1 MAMAKEYDYLLV
13 GAGLFNA
20 VFAHLAKQHGKR
32 CLIVEK
38 RSHIGG
44 NLYCENIEGICVHQY
59 GPHIFHTDNKKVWD
73 FVNSFVDFNRF
84 TLCTLAY
91 NNGKLYNMP
100 FNMNT
105 FYQLWG
111 VTNPIEAERVLESQ
125 RTKVR
130 NPANLEEQAMSL
142 VGRDVFKILIKD
154 YTEKQWGRSCKEL
167 PASIIQRLPVRLT
180 FDNNY
185 FNDRFQGIPEGGY
198 NILINKLLE
207 DFEYIMDCDYLDNR
221 YELND
226 KARRIIY
233 SGPIDAFYDYTY
245 GHLEY
250 RSLRFEHEFIHSSN
264 WQGNA
269 IINYPTHEF
278 AYTRIVEHKH
288 FDVNNKEAFH
298 APYTVITREYPLAF
312 DTKGRTEPYYP
323 VNDQVNKQL
332 HARYL
337 ELSKQECHVLFGG
350 RLAEYRYYDMDDTIE
365 SAMNMFEQET
375 FVSA

>member
-1 MAMAKEYDYLLV
+1 MAKEYDYLLV

-44 NLYCENIEGICVHQY
+44 NVYCENIEGICVHQY
-59 GPHIFHTDNKKVWD
+59 GPHIFHTDNKKIWD

-91 NNGKLYNMP
+91 NNGKLYNLP

-125 RTKVR
+125 RTEVR

-142 VGRDVFKILIKD
+142 VGRDVFETLIKD

-198 NILINKLLE
+198 NVLINKLLE
-207 DFEYIMDCDYLDNR
+207 GIECIMDCDYQDNR

-288 FDVNNKEAFH
+288 FDINNKDASH
-298 APYTVITREYPLAF
+298 AHYTVITREYPSAF
-312 DTKGRTEPYYP
+312 DRKGGTEPYYP
-323 VNDQVNKQL
+323 INDLVNKQL
-332 HARYL
+332 YGRYM

-375 FVSA
+375 FVSV

>member
-20 VFAHLAKQHGKR
+20 VFAHLAKLHGKR

-44 NLYCENIEGICVHQY
+44 NLYCENVEGICVHQY

-91 NNGKLYNMP
+91 NNGKLYNLP

-125 RTKVR
+125 RTKVH

-207 DFEYIMDCDYLDNR
+207 DVECIMDCDYLDNR

-288 FDVNNKEAFH
+288 FDVNNNDIINE
-298 APYTVITREYPLAF
+298 PYTVITREYPISYSIN
-312 DTKGRTEPYYP
+312 GRTDPFYP
-323 VNDQVNKQL
+323 VHDLKNNQLYEQYHKLSRKENK
-332 HARYL
+332 
-337 ELSKQECHVLFGG
+337 VLFGG

-365 SAMNMFEQET
+365 SAMDLFYKELPR
-375 FVSA
+375 

>member
-154 YTEKQWGRSCKEL
+154 YTEKQWGRSL
-167 PASIIQRLPVRLT
+167 S
-180 FDNNY
+180 
-185 FNDRFQGIPEGGY
+185 
-198 NILINKLLE
+198 LIH
-207 DFEYIMDCDYLDNR
+207 I
-221 YELND
+221 
-226 KARRIIY
+226 
-233 SGPIDAFYDYTY
+233 
-245 GHLEY
+245 
-250 RSLRFEHEFIHSSN
+250 
-264 WQGNA
+264 
-269 IINYPTHEF
+269 
-278 AYTRIVEHKH
+278 
-288 FDVNNKEAFH
+288 
-298 APYTVITREYPLAF
+298 
-312 DTKGRTEPYYP
+312 
-323 VNDQVNKQL
+323 
-332 HARYL
+332 
-337 ELSKQECHVLFGG
+337 
-350 RLAEYRYYDMDDTIE
+350 
-365 SAMNMFEQET
+365 
-375 FVSA
+375 

>member
-1 MAMAKEYDYLLV
+1 MAKEYDYLLV

-44 NLYCENIEGICVHQY
+44 NVYCENIEGICVHQY
-59 GPHIFHTDNKKVWD
+59 GPHIFHTDNKKIWD

-91 NNGKLYNMP
+91 NNGKLYNLP

-130 NPANLEEQAMSL
+130 NPANLEEQAMLL
-142 VGRDVFKILIKD
+142 VGRDVFETLIKD
-154 YTEKQWGRSCKEL
+154 YTEKQWGKSCKEL

-185 FNDRFQGIPEGGY
+185 FNDRFQGIPQGGY
-198 NILINKLLE
+198 NVLINKLLE
-207 DFEYIMDCDYLDNR
+207 YTECIMDCDYLDNR

-233 SGPIDAFYDYTY
+233 SGAIDAFYDYTY

-288 FDVNNKEAFH
+288 FDINNKAFH
-298 APYTVITREYPLAF
+298 APYTVITREYPSAF
-312 DTKGRTEPYYP
+312 DRKGGTEPYYP
-323 VNDQVNKQL
+323 VNDLINKQL
-332 HARYL
+332 YGRYL
-337 ELSKQECHVLFGG
+337 ELSKQECHILFGG
-350 RLAEYRYYDMDDTIE
+350 RLAEYHYYDMDDTIE